1 MLALRDAVL
10 EELILVRDA
19 LLRRPHLA
27 PRRVGGWEGRVGG
40 GTDGRR
46 TSEEGGGGRRLGVR
60 IQGWGGRG
68 EEAGEAS
75 RYGDGRG
82 KGSPQTTSAVL

>member
-1 MLALRDAVL
+1 MNLDPDRVCLVTL
-10 EELILVRDA
+10 EEGA
-19 LLRRPHLA
+19 K
-27 PRRVGGWEGRVGG
+27 RRVGGWEGRVGG